1 MRLKDKVAI
10 ITGSG
15 QGIGEAIARRFSA
28 EGAKVVIDDIVQ
40 ERIDRVT
47 EDLKAEGADVL
58 GVNADVSNYSQ
69 VDMLIQKTLKAFGT
83 VDILVNNAGIIR
95 DATIMKMSEEDWD
108 KVIDVNLKGA
118 YNCIHHVGPVMKN
131 NQYGKI
137 ISISSAVRF
146 GNIGQANYSA
156 SKAGLVGLTR
166 TTALEYGRYGINVNA
181 IAPGYIET
189 KMIANIPPKIRE
201 MAISTIPLHRTGQVV
216 DISNLCLFLASDES
230 SYITG
235 QVIQCD
241 GGLKMP

>member
-201 MAISTIPLHRTGQVV
+201 MAISTIPLHRTGQVA